1 MAGAGFIRRYSYFPG
16 TEELNAIEGVVIVD
30 QRSPGPIRGASYGV
44 VCVVGEAANMSYVC
58 KVNTSG
64 EVVSSFRPQQVFGG
78 SDLLD
83 KIGPFDSTLGDFGDE
98 MGNLFVELRNKRFSR
113 LVVCPVDLV
122 RPASGTTQYA
132 IRCWRQLPTNT
143 SATVASR
150 SS

>member
-30 QRSPGPIRGASYGV
+30 QRSLGPIRGASYGV

-78 SDLLD
+78 SDLLVARVAILPPRWRCCRTCFASAMSRGLNARLEAVD
-83 KIGPFDSTLGDFGDE
+83 K
-98 MGNLFVELRNKRFSR
+98 
-113 LVVCPVDLV
+113 
-122 RPASGTTQYA
+122 
-132 IRCWRQLPTNT
+132 
-143 SATVASR
+143 
-150 SS
+150 